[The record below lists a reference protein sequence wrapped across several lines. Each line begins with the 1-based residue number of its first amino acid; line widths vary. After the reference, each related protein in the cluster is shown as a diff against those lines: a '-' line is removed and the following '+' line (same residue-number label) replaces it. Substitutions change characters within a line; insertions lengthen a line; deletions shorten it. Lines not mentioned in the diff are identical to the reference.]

1 MYGGGNSHYTIHI
14 HYIIH
19 VHILYIKAMQ
29 PPLDNIKVQSAGRIL
44 LIGNGALKEKK
55 NSKFYFILQL
65 ENMAALFNWFQNL
78 F

>member
-1 MYGGGNSHYTIHI
+1 MYGGGNSYYTIHI

-29 PPLDNIKVQSAGRIL
+29 PPLDNIKFQSAERIL

-55 NSKFYFILQL
+55 KF
-65 ENMAALFNWFQNL
+65 
-78 F
+78 

>member
-1 MYGGGNSHYTIHI
+1 
-14 HYIIH
+14 
-19 VHILYIKAMQ
+19 MQ
-29 PPLDNIKVQSAGRIL
+29 PPLDNIKVQSAERIL

-65 ENMAALFNWFQNL
+65 ENTAALFNWFQNL